1 MTSNRIAA
9 AALAAVAA
17 VGAIPLALA
26 QLDFAGVLNA
36 FDIHASDT
44 PVGVLVLAGVSG
56 FLTFGVL
63 VLALW
68 GVALTLTE
76 SPAAR
81 NLLVAAAVLGFA
93 TALVF
98 WIPAGIMLG
107 AAVLILDDA
116 EKRER
121 SLSTA

>member
-26 QLDFAGVLNA
+26 KLDFAGVLNA
-36 FDIHASDT
+36 FDIHAGDT

-68 GVALTLTE
+68 GVALTLSE

-81 NLLVAAAVLGFA
+81 NVLVAAAVLGFA

-107 AAVLILDDA
+107 AAALILDDA